1 MPVEWWIHGSVL
13 HLFPLFYLLLTLP
26 VLLCGSGSK
35 NVLKTDPQFG
45 SGSTILLFI
54 VGSESHFFVWIRSKF
69 FLSLFGFIHKI
80 PICSCFNSTG
90 TSVYG
95 NGSIPF
101 LRTEPPNVTCLF
113 FHVCLQR
120 PAVALHRMARRL
132 SPRMPASFRSVYTST
147 LILSSV
153 ASCHSRY
160 LFKFLF
166 LKRLLVQ

>member
-1 MPVEWWIHGSVL
+1 M
-13 HLFPLFYLLLTLP
+13 
-26 VLLCGSGSK
+26 LLCGSGSK
-35 NVLKTDPQFG
+35 NVLKTDPPIWIRIHNTAFY
-45 SGSTILLFI
+45 SRIRI
-54 VGSESHFFVWIRSKF
+54 FFFFWIRSKF

-80 PICSCFNSTG
+80 PIRSYFNSTG
-90 TSVYG
+90 TNIYMVTVASPSRGQNHLISPAVYL
-95 NGSIPF
+95 SIM
-101 LRTEPPNVTCLF
+101 
-113 FHVCLQR
+113 CLQR
-120 PAVALHRMARRL
+120 PAVALPRMARRL